1 MPERGAAERI
11 VLDGPGVQ
19 RALSRMAHEILDRNK
34 GVEGLVLVG
43 IRTNGVYLA
52 RRLAAKL
59 GEIEKA
65 DVPLGE
71 LDITLYRDDLS
82 TRKGHPLLR
91 KTEIPFDLTDRR
103 VILVDDVLFTG
114 RTIRAAMDG
123 MMDLGRPRA
132 IQLAVLIDRG
142 HRELP
147 IRADYVGKNIPTGY
161 DERVKVFLREEG
173 HEDGVCLI
181 KGSPVGG
188 SEGAS

>member
-1 MPERGAAERI
+1 MPERRAAERL

-19 RALSRMAHEILDRNK
+19 RALSRMAHEILERNK
-34 GVEGLVLVG
+34 GVEGLALVG

-59 GEIEKA
+59 AEIEKA

-188 SEGAS
+188 SEGVS